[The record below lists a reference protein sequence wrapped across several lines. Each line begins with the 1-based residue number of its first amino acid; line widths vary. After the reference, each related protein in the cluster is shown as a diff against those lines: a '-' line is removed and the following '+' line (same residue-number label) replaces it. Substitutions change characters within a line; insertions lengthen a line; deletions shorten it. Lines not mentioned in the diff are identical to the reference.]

1 MVTMTDSEIVA
12 RLIFRAYVSP
22 GYAPA
27 SMSDKDALV
36 PFQAALDL
44 HARLRLRD
52 QETQEILAA
61 ADALPLA
68 RFSRRGHE
76 KTARSGQA

>member
-1 MVTMTDSEIVA
+1 MDSGKCKHFFAFFPVF
-12 RLIFRAYVSP
+12 FRFFRHPSEKTEK
-22 GYAPA
+22 
-27 SMSDKDALV
+27 SMSGQFHRHALGSRRL
-36 PFQAALDL
+36 PFKTS
-44 HARLRLRD
+44 RLS
-52 QETQEILAA
+52 A